1 MKATDGSLRIG
12 ESGRK
17 WPDWGKKITQGNI
30 SALPEI
36 ADVLVAQNSRMGPGK
51 QVTLARKIMAEP
63 ASLMEINLGRRQI
76 DGFAA
81 MGFEIGAL
89 AIDSF
94 GAGGRRDLIVPA
106 DEACERIL
114 ELLRTKD

>member
-51 QVTLARKIMAEP
+51 QVAPWDCDGPISAWVNP
-63 ASLMEINLGRRQI
+63 WADGR
-76 DGFAA
+76 A
-81 MGFEIGAL
+81 MQRGEMGSA
-89 AIDSF
+89 
-94 GAGGRRDLIVPA
+94 A
-106 DEACERIL
+106 DESAKIARERANVISATY
-114 ELLRTKD
+114 R